1 MPRRIVE
8 YGVIAAAGK
17 GTRAV
22 PRTSYIPKPLFLFE
36 NQTLLERNVYI
47 QLVTLKVKELYIIV
61 GHLKEQVI
69 EEIERLRKKY
79 PKSRIHTANWTGRG
93 LASDVAS
100 LRGRIDGDFSLILG
114 DEFYIGT
121 NHQELLRIWGR
132 QKKGEAL
139 IAIQRS
145 DLMSEIRKNYSV
157 ELAGTRVKNLVE
169 KPEDPPN
176 HLLGLGTY
184 IFSPAYFSYFDS
196 TPASPRSGVVEITD
210 VIDRMSRE
218 TEVHAGLLK
227 GRYFNINSL
236 ADYYSA
242 TYRLRSEKFSE
253 YKISLVIPALN
264 DARTIQDVIRDFRP
278 HVDEILVADMG
289 SSDDTVRIAKASGA
303 SIVSRPPPA
312 KHERARGDSLN
323 PEEIRSACKKAK
335 GDIVVL
341 ATADGSFR
349 ANDLPKLLEYLRD
362 CDMAVGTRTTRQL
375 TEQGANMSP
384 LSRWVNVAL
393 GKLVEILWWNLEP
406 RFTDVGCTYRAF
418 WKESFIRTAGGLTAS
433 DATYLAEMMIEI
445 LRFQMRCIEIPVA
458 FYKSYAKN
466 RPSTTRERWKY
477 LMSTLRLI
485 FTRRL
490 RAPQES

>member
-36 NQTLLERNVYI
+36 KETLLERNVDI
-47 QLVTLKVKELYIIV
+47 QVRILKVKELFIIV

-79 PKSRIHTANWTGRG
+79 PQCRIHTANWTGRG
-93 LASDVAS
+93 LAADVAS

-121 NHQELLRIWGR
+121 NHQELLRVWGR
-132 QKKGEAL
+132 RRNAEAL

-145 DLMSEIRKNYSV
+145 DLLSEIRKNYSV

-184 IFSPAYFSYFDS
+184 VFSPAYFSFFDS
-196 TPASPRSGVVEITD
+196 TPPSQRSGVVEITD
-210 VIDRMSRE
+210 VIDKMARE
-218 TEVHAGLLK
+218 SEVHAALLK

-236 ADYYSA
+236 ADYYAA
-242 TYRLRSEKFSE
+242 TYRIRSEQFSQ
-253 YKISLVIPALN
+253 YRVSLVIPSHN

-289 SSDDTVRIAKASGA
+289 STDETVRMARASGA
-303 SIVSRPPPA
+303 VVVAAEARPGLKNPHA
-312 KHERARGDSLN
+312 DALN
-323 PEEIRSACKKAK
+323 PELIRSACRKAR

-341 ATADGSFR
+341 TAADGSFR
-349 ANDLPKLLEYLRD
+349 ANDMPRLLEYLRD
-362 CDMAVGTRTTRQL
+362 SDMAVGTRTTRQL

-384 LSRWVNVAL
+384 LSRWANVAL
-393 GKLVEILWWNLEP
+393 GKLVELLWWNLEP
-406 RFTDVGCTYRAF
+406 RFTDVGCPFRAF
-418 WKESFIRTAGGLTAS
+418 WKESFLRTSGRLTSA
-433 DATYLAEMMIEI
+433 DGAYLAEMMIEI
-445 LRFQMRCIEIPVA
+445 VRFQMRCIEIPVA
-458 FYKSYAKN
+458 FYKSYAGN
-466 RPSTTRERWKY
+466 RTSTTRERWKY
-477 LMSTLRLI
+477 LLSTLRLI
-485 FTRRL
+485 FSRRL
-490 RAPQES
+490 RSGR